1 MKLICVYL
9 LLFLNLFDN
18 DLSHIRY
25 CYLRAADDEKITTE
39 LIAATQNNNEPV
51 IKGYNGAATIIMA
64 KHYLNPISKLKTF
77 NNGKKILESAIE
89 KDKLNPE
96 LKFLRL
102 SIQENSP
109 SFLGYHNNIKED
121 KLFLIK
127 CLPTITDDELKKII
141 TSYLNHKKKTNL
153 KNRKV

>member
-1 MKLICVYL
+1 
-9 LLFLNLFDN
+9 
-18 DLSHIRY
+18 
-25 CYLRAADDEKITTE
+25 
-39 LIAATQNNNEPV
+39 
-51 IKGYNGAATIIMA
+51 MA